1 MNELITV
8 CGVNYVVENL
18 KTEIN
23 KMTFAVK
30 DPIPEDIEAA
40 FKDAKSLTV
49 GDVDANGEV
58 YGEYPDVEYE
68 SFTITAEGEI
78 IIAMHILTKTEK
90 QIRDLQK
97 TVTENKTAIA
107 EHDEA
112 IAAMM
117 FGGGEANE

>member
-1 MNELITV
+1 MKELITV
-8 CGVNYVVENL
+8 CGVSYVVENL

-23 KMTFAVK
+23 KMTFTVK
-30 DPIPEDIEAA
+30 DPIPEDVEAA

-49 GDVDANGEV
+49 GEADGDGEV
-58 YGEYPDVEYE
+58 YGEYPDVDYE

-90 QIRDLQK
+90 QIRELQG
-97 TVTENKTAIA
+97 TVAGHSESIA

-112 IAAMM
+112 IAGIL
-117 FGGGEANE
+117 FGGEL